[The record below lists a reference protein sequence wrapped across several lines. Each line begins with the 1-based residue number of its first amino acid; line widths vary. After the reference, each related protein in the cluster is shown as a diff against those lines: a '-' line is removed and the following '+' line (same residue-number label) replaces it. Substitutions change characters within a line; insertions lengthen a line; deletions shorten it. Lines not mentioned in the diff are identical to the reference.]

1 MSEELKPCPFCG
13 GEAACIEDGSHS
25 TAWEIGCYNGQC
37 AAEPSVWEP
46 RKEVAITAWNTRAN
60 LATPMRCA
68 ECDCEKGGADCNWIA
83 TPTPLDDPRV
93 EALMDL
99 IKRAEHNIPEY
110 YTLWHSD
117 ARAALSAL
125 EENK

>member
-1 MSEELKPCPFCG
+1 MTDELKPCPFCG

-46 RKEVAITAWNTRAN
+46 RKEMAIAAWNTRAAPPLN
-60 LATPMRCA
+60 DPLVLA
-68 ECDCEKGGADCNWIA
+68 
-83 TPTPLDDPRV
+83 LV
-93 EALMDL
+93 EA
-99 IKRAEHNIPEY
+99 ANGVVNEY
-110 YTLWHSD
+110 YNQVHGPVIYNIKHLD
-117 ARAALSAL
+117 AALEAIASPSISAL